1 MAGQP
6 RKRQGQTHKAQ
17 LILSRPKVVED
28 VPAPPKKV
36 QRSAAEVRSIL
47 DGMGIDQFCDLYI
60 SGKSLRDIG
69 DMLGVS
75 SSTLLR
81 WLEAEPARQER
92 YARAREEAAEA
103 LASEIISIADEA
115 PPITAFGSVDSAA
128 VQHQR
133 LRLEARK
140 WVASKLKPRTYGDKL
155 DVTSGGDRLSSLSA
169 EQIDMRLQ
177 HLLAR
182 AGMTQDVVSGGGKDG
197 SASDTTQDVVSAF
210 GEKSDIE

>member
-6 RKRQGQTHKAQ
+6 RKRQGQTHKAKI
-17 LILSRPKVVED
+17 ILAKPPTP
-28 VPAPPKKV
+28 PAPPTEKPKKV
-36 QRSAAEVRSIL
+36 QRSPQEVQDIL
-47 DGMGIDQFCDLYI
+47 DGMGIDAFCDMYI
-60 SGKSLRDIG
+60 SGESLRDIG
-69 DMLGVS
+69 DKLGVS

-103 LASEIISIADEA
+103 MASEIIAIADEP

-140 WVASKLKPRTYGDKL
+140 WVASKLKPRAFGDKL
-155 DVTSGGDRLSSLSA
+155 DLTSGGDRLGQLSE

-182 AGMTQDVVSGGGKDG
+182 AGVTQDVVGLPAPDAENPG
-197 SASDTTQDVVSAF
+197 SKPD
-210 GEKSDIE
+210 